1 MLHRRKSV
9 IAQLTDHRKS
19 KLQNQTR
26 GAGVKNSVAKSVR
39 LVVRAIFLF
48 FVSST
53 LSNMTHNQ
61 TLRAYIF
68 PVCAVLCAIFSIPLI
83 GWPSFIFVMKD
94 ENFFLDDCSV
104 NSSRIL
110 NPSELSDR
118 DAMVG
123 CTKQEKWF
131 SLTLTAAVFFG
142 DFLSIISG
150 YGIDRFG
157 ARQVFIASSVL
168 YCLSVVL
175 LGFVARGTSLL
186 LFPACIGLAIS
197 GIAVLC
203 SLVRAST
210 MYGKKQSAFVSLCSG
225 AGNSAAV
232 VLLFFKVIYD
242 HNVPYK
248 YICYGYATV
257 AGVIFFITAAIFP
270 RNEVINHG
278 KRSVGARL
286 LQNKEQKP
294 EGSVGSARKLVISH
308 VFSGVFLWTVAF
320 NGFCKWR
327 LWFYV
332 ASFRQYMASFPG
344 TSPSMVE
351 SYANYFGII
360 QLCSIGFG
368 PILGFVI
375 SSGKRVS
382 KRLDSTDDSSSM
394 IIQSNSSAT
403 CKDAQACNGSYIS
416 TAHRILEVHG
426 CLAAFSATSILL
438 FLVNIM
444 VVAPVP
450 SLQIITFVLVTAIR
464 CFYNGSASSLFL
476 VAFPVSSFGVMNS
489 LNMVT
494 TSLIQCLQYPTYI
507 VLENYFPNQIIYK
520 LPLRL
525 LRRLPS
531 RGMGKDR
538 GHTDTTAR
546 IKQTTRESRLLTL
559 VIVLRN
565 FFEDKQPGKGGQ
577 ISA

>member
-1 MLHRRKSV
+1 MTPLLYSPHLNYGLDRDLSRHPYASYKILVSFD
-9 IAQLTDHRKS
+9 ITAGKGPGS
-19 KLQNQTR
+19 KIPL
-26 GAGVKNSVAKSVR
+26 
-39 LVVRAIFLF
+39 
-48 FVSST
+48 
-53 LSNMTHNQ
+53 
-61 TLRAYIF
+61 LRA
-68 PVCAVLCAIFSIPLI
+68 CGLC
-83 GWPSFIFVMKD
+83 
-94 ENFFLDDCSV
+94 
-104 NSSRIL
+104 
-110 NPSELSDR
+110 ELSDR

-520 LPLRL
+520 KLPLRL